1 MSTEKQLHVVQKHSV
16 IGEPEGMRITIR
28 GLGLRGP
35 GSEVTVDN
43 TPSFR
48 GAIKKVIHLV
58 TVQEIDAK
66 SAASKPASKNKA
78 S

>member
-1 MSTEKQLHVVQKHSV
+1 VSAAAKKLHVVQTHSW

-28 GLGLRGP
+28 GLGLKGP
-35 GSEVTVDN
+35 GTEVIVDN

-58 TVQEIDAK
+58 TVKEVDAA
-66 SAASKPASKNKA
+66 AASKKKA

>member
-1 MSTEKQLHVVQKHSV
+1 MKLRVTQKASTAGRQDTFRRTLH
-16 IGEPEGMRITIR
+16 

-35 GSEVTVDN
+35 NSVVVVDN

-58 TVQEIDAK
+58 KVEEV
-66 SAASKPASKNKA
+66 PNG
-78 S
+78 